1 MVEYRGGL
9 LQRQRALEVGVAEKC
24 GDVEVTDACAKD
36 EVIGHHGRWL
46 FYGEYLGWI
55 KAGIEPATHRE
66 VLDRCPW
73 YLFTTPPLESESKV
87 EFQVRRT
94 REQHELRRSLLE
106 SVEMA
111 DEDELLKST
120 RAPKL
125 KRSSRHFFNIHKQP
139 DHETKYDS
147 NAA

>member
-1 MVEYRGGL
+1 MENDL
-9 LQRQRALEVGVAEKC
+9 AS
-24 GDVEVTDACAKD
+24 
-36 EVIGHHGRWL
+36 I
-46 FYGEYLGWI
+46 
-55 KAGIEPATHRE
+55 P
-66 VLDRCPW
+66 
-73 YLFTTPPLESESKV
+73 PPLESESKV
-87 EFQVRRT
+87 EFRVRKT
-94 REQHELRRSLLE
+94 REQIELRRSLLE

-147 NAA
+147 NAELQRTEPNRYGRGLDGPDCGCHAWQILTALPAYMERKTRRIWHILGLVIARIYI